1 MTYKWDLML
10 RLLHEAQKS
19 ANRSFNPRHYAE
31 EYALELESAGQPMPN
46 LDSLKAEAADY
57 ESLLYEG
64 EFMVARTDDEGATG
78 ENFILTERG
87 QRLLAMLER
96 RGTERDHFRQR
107 LDEQGEAALQ
117 PESFDQLA
125 VECGF

>member
-1 MTYKWDLML
+1 MTFKWDLML
-10 RLLHEAQKS
+10 RLLHEAQDS

-46 LDSLKAEAADY
+46 LDTLKAEAADY

-64 EFMVARTDDEGATG
+64 GFMVARTDDQGATG

-87 QRLLAMLER
+87 QRLLAMLEH
-96 RGTERDHFRQR
+96 RGNEREHYRQR
-107 LDEQGEAALQ
+107 LDEQAEAVMQ

-125 VECGF
+125 AECGF

>member
-1 MTYKWDLML
+1 MTFKWDLML
-10 RLLHEAQKS
+10 RLLHEVQDS
-19 ANRSFNPRHYAE
+19 ADSTFNPRHYAE
-31 EYALELESAGQPMPN
+31 EYALELEAAGQPMPN

-64 EFMVARTDDEGATG
+64 EFMVARSDEQGATG

-87 QRLLAMLER
+87 RRLLAMLER
-96 RGTERDHFRQR
+96 RGDEREHYRRR
-107 LDEQGEAALQ
+107 LDEQGEAAMQ

-125 VECGF
+125 GECGF

>member
-1 MTYKWDLML
+1 MTYRWDLML
-10 RLLHEAQKS
+10 RLLHEAQDS

-31 EYALELESAGQPMPN
+31 EYALELESAGQQMPN

-64 EFMVARTDDEGATG
+64 GFMAARTDEQGATG

-87 QRLLAMLER
+87 ERLLRLLEHNGGEREHYR
-96 RGTERDHFRQR
+96 RR
-107 LDEQGEAALQ
+107 LDEQGEAALL

-125 VECGF
+125 GECGV